1 MIAQPTSR
9 KLASSG
15 ITNTVSFG
23 IKEDGF
29 AHIFNVLRNQLY
41 SNKYMAVLREYAVN
55 GVDAHIEA
63 GCPERPIEVSLPTQ
77 LNPNLKIRDYGS
89 ALTDTDIQDIYA
101 FYGESTKRNTNS
113 QTGMLGIGSKSAF
126 AYGDN
131 FVINSFVDGEKH
143 TYNAFIDPSQVGQI
157 AKLGVEDTDEENGI
171 EIVIPTKEEDVNT
184 FTETASEI
192 FQWFKVRPIIKGQ
205 PVEFDDRTVLYE
217 GDGWKWRKST
227 SSGYGYHSRHGSG
240 EAIAVIKNSIVSLQ
254 FPNREKILTGL
265 AETRGIPSIEQ
276 MHDLKV
282 ELLREMSQSGQV
294 QRFQKQVVLPGGSI
308 VDAEIVRVGV
318 FNAITENFFLQFVPD
333 TQSLQVLARQP
344 ARRYQSMAEDL
355 FALDAGY
362 TTMAVDPSRGQI
374 LSLLIQA
381 PGLGERINQG
391 GLVGYFIIFIG
402 LIGLL
407 MSLWRLFILR
417 QDGQAIN
424 EQLTT
429 ETISRDNALG
439 RILSVHSEHDAMETE
454 ALELKIDEA
463 ILKEVPKLEKY
474 HSIIKVFAAVAPLL
488 GLLGTVIG
496 MIVTFQAL
504 TLFGTGDPKLMAGG
518 ISQALVTTM
527 LGLIVA
533 IPLVFLH
540 SVLTSWSG
548 TLIEVLEEQSAGL
561 IARHAERPNR

>member
-1 MIAQPTSR
+1 MNFR
-9 KLASSG
+9 ASLM
-15 ITNTVSFG
+15 VSFLLF
-23 IKEDGF
+23 ILT
-29 AHIFNVLRNQLY
+29 INTQLG
-41 SNKYMAVLREYAVN
+41 AQE
-55 GVDAHIEA
+55 EQ
-63 GCPERPIEVSLPTQ
+63 ELPTDSAISEKLKNIQTLEQ
-77 LNPNLKIRDYGS
+77 LLAITENDSQVSNVINNQREEKFLAARDRQQLLLDQAKARLDQEEKRSIRLQKQFEDNEKT
-89 ALTDTDIQDIYA
+89 LEDIQETLRIRIGN
-101 FYGESTKRNTNS
+101 FGELFGVVR
-113 QTGMLGIGSKSAF
+113 
-126 AYGDN
+126 
-131 FVINSFVDGEKH
+131 
-143 TYNAFIDPSQVGQI
+143 QV
-157 AKLGVEDTDEENGI
+157 A
-171 EIVIPTKEEDVNT
+171 
-184 FTETASEI
+184 
-192 FQWFKVRPIIKGQ
+192 
-205 PVEFDDRTVLYE
+205 
-217 GDGWKWRKST
+217 
-227 SSGYGYHSRHGSG
+227 G

-402 LIGLL
+402 LLGLAL
-407 MSLWRLFILR
+407 SLWRLFILR

-424 EQLTT
+424 QQLTT
-429 ETISRDNALG
+429 DIISQNNALG
-439 RILSVHSEHDAMETE
+439 RILSVHSEHDTNETE

-488 GLLGTVIG
+488 GLLGTVVG

>member
-1 MIAQPTSR
+1 
-9 KLASSG
+9 
-15 ITNTVSFG
+15 V
-23 IKEDGF
+23 
-29 AHIFNVLRNQLY
+29 
-41 SNKYMAVLREYAVN
+41 
-55 GVDAHIEA
+55 
-63 GCPERPIEVSLPTQ
+63 Q
-77 LNPNLKIRDYGS
+77 LNAQEEQEFPTDPVMSEKLKNIQTLEQLLEITENDRQASGVINDQREQKFLATRDRQKFLLEQAVARLDQEEKRS
-89 ALTDTDIQDIYA
+89 VRLQKQFEENEKTLEDIQETLRIRIGN
-101 FYGESTKRNTNS
+101 FGELFGVVR
-113 QTGMLGIGSKSAF
+113 QVA
-126 AYGDN
+126 
-131 FVINSFVDGEKH
+131 GE
-143 TYNAFIDPSQVGQI
+143 TI
-157 AKLGVEDTDEENGI
+157 A
-171 EIVIPTKEEDVNT
+171 IV
-184 FTETASEI
+184 
-192 FQWFKVRPIIKGQ
+192 
-205 PVEFDDRTVLYE
+205 
-217 GDGWKWRKST
+217 
-227 SSGYGYHSRHGSG
+227 
-240 EAIAVIKNSIVSLQ
+240 KNSIVSLQ
-254 FPNREKILTGL
+254 FPNREKNLTGL
-265 AETRGIPSIEQ
+265 AEARGIPSIEQ
-276 MHDLKV
+276 MHDLRV

-344 ARRYQSMAEDL
+344 ARRYQSMAKDL

-381 PGLGERINQG
+381 PGLAERINQG

-402 LIGLL
+402 LLGLAL
-407 MSLWRLFILR
+407 SLWRLLILR

-424 EQLTT
+424 QQLTT
-429 ETISRDNALG
+429 DIVSQDNALG
-439 RILSVHSEHDAMETE
+439 RILSVHNEHDAMDTE
-454 ALELKIDEA
+454 SLELKIDEA

-474 HSIIKVFAAVAPLL
+474 HSIIKVFAAIAPLL
-488 GLLGTVIG
+488 GLLGTVVG

-561 IARHAERPNR
+561 IARHAERPNL

>member
-1 MIAQPTSR
+1 MIITSSRLIISFLLFIVTISVQLNAQ
-9 KLASSG
+9 
-15 ITNTVSFG
+15 
-23 IKEDGF
+23 EE
-29 AHIFNVLRNQLY
+29 Q
-41 SNKYMAVLREYAVN
+41 E
-55 GVDAHIEA
+55 
-63 GCPERPIEVSLPTQ
+63 LPTDPVISEKLKNIQTLEQ
-77 LNPNLKIRDYGS
+77 LLEITENDRQASGVINDQREQTFLAARDRQKFLLEQAVARLDQEEKRS
-89 ALTDTDIQDIYA
+89 VRLQKQFEKNEKTLEDIQETLRIRIGN
-101 FYGESTKRNTNS
+101 FGELFGVVR
-113 QTGMLGIGSKSAF
+113 
-126 AYGDN
+126 
-131 FVINSFVDGEKH
+131 
-143 TYNAFIDPSQVGQI
+143 QV
-157 AKLGVEDTDEENGI
+157 A
-171 EIVIPTKEEDVNT
+171 
-184 FTETASEI
+184 
-192 FQWFKVRPIIKGQ
+192 
-205 PVEFDDRTVLYE
+205 
-217 GDGWKWRKST
+217 
-227 SSGYGYHSRHGSG
+227 G
-240 EAIAVIKNSIVSLQ
+240 EAIAIVKNSIVSLQ
-254 FPNREKILTGL
+254 FPNREKNLTGL
-265 AETRGIPSIEQ
+265 AKARGIPSIKQ
-276 MHDLKV
+276 MHDLRV

-355 FALDAGY
+355 FALDTGY

-381 PGLGERINQG
+381 PGLAERINQG

-402 LIGLL
+402 LLGLAL
-407 MSLWRLFILR
+407 SLWRLLVLR

-424 EQLTT
+424 QQLTT
-429 ETISRDNALG
+429 DIASQNNALG
-439 RILSVHSEHDAMETE
+439 RILSVHNEHDAMNTE
-454 ALELKIDEA
+454 SLELKIDEA

-488 GLLGTVIG
+488 GLLGTVVG

-561 IARHAERPNR
+561 IARHAERSNL

>member
-1 MIAQPTSR
+1 MTITSTR
-9 KLASSG
+9 L
-15 ITNTVSFG
+15 IISFLLF
-23 IKEDGF
+23 ILT
-29 AHIFNVLRNQLY
+29 ISV
-41 SNKYMAVLREYAVN
+41 
-55 GVDAHIEA
+55 
-63 GCPERPIEVSLPTQ
+63 Q
-77 LNPNLKIRDYGS
+77 LNAQEEQEFPTDPVISEKLKNIQTLEQLLEITENDRQASGVINDQREQKFLAARDRQKFLLEQAVARLDQEEKRS
-89 ALTDTDIQDIYA
+89 VRLQKQFEENEKTLEDIQETLRIRIGN
-101 FYGESTKRNTNS
+101 FGELFGVVR
-113 QTGMLGIGSKSAF
+113 QVA
-126 AYGDN
+126 
-131 FVINSFVDGEKH
+131 GE
-143 TYNAFIDPSQVGQI
+143 TI
-157 AKLGVEDTDEENGI
+157 A
-171 EIVIPTKEEDVNT
+171 IV
-184 FTETASEI
+184 
-192 FQWFKVRPIIKGQ
+192 
-205 PVEFDDRTVLYE
+205 
-217 GDGWKWRKST
+217 
-227 SSGYGYHSRHGSG
+227 
-240 EAIAVIKNSIVSLQ
+240 KNSIVSLQ
-254 FPNREKILTGL
+254 FPNREKNLTGL
-265 AETRGIPSIEQ
+265 VEARGIPSIEQ
-276 MHDLKV
+276 MHDLRV

-344 ARRYQSMAEDL
+344 ARRYQSMAKDL

-381 PGLGERINQG
+381 PGLAERINQG

-402 LIGLL
+402 LLGLAL
-407 MSLWRLFILR
+407 SLWRLLILR

-424 EQLTT
+424 QQLTT
-429 ETISRDNALG
+429 DIVSQDNALG
-439 RILSVHSEHDAMETE
+439 RILSVHNEHDAMDTE
-454 ALELKIDEA
+454 LLELKIDEA

-488 GLLGTVIG
+488 GLLGTVVG

-561 IARHAERPNR
+561 IARHAERQNL

>member
-1 MIAQPTSR
+1 MTITSTRLIISFLLFILTISVQLNAQ
-9 KLASSG
+9 
-15 ITNTVSFG
+15 
-23 IKEDGF
+23 EE
-29 AHIFNVLRNQLY
+29 Q
-41 SNKYMAVLREYAVN
+41 E
-55 GVDAHIEA
+55 
-63 GCPERPIEVSLPTQ
+63 LPTDPVISEKLKNIQTLEQ
-77 LNPNLKIRDYGS
+77 LLEITENDRQASGVINDQREQKFLATRDRQKFLLEQAVARLDQEEKRS
-89 ALTDTDIQDIYA
+89 VRLQKQFEENEKTLEDIQETLRIRIGN
-101 FYGESTKRNTNS
+101 FGELFGVVR
-113 QTGMLGIGSKSAF
+113 QVA
-126 AYGDN
+126 
-131 FVINSFVDGEKH
+131 GE
-143 TYNAFIDPSQVGQI
+143 TI
-157 AKLGVEDTDEENGI
+157 A
-171 EIVIPTKEEDVNT
+171 IV
-184 FTETASEI
+184 
-192 FQWFKVRPIIKGQ
+192 
-205 PVEFDDRTVLYE
+205 
-217 GDGWKWRKST
+217 
-227 SSGYGYHSRHGSG
+227 
-240 EAIAVIKNSIVSLQ
+240 KNSIVSLQ
-254 FPNREKILTGL
+254 FPNREKNLTGL
-265 AETRGIPSIEQ
+265 AEARGIPSIEQ
-276 MHDLKV
+276 MHDLRV

-355 FALDAGY
+355 FALDTGY

-381 PGLGERINQG
+381 PGLAERINQG

-402 LIGLL
+402 LLGLAL
-407 MSLWRLFILR
+407 SLWRLLILR

-424 EQLTT
+424 QQLTT
-429 ETISRDNALG
+429 DIVSQDNALG
-439 RILSVHSEHDAMETE
+439 RILSVHNEHDAMDTE
-454 ALELKIDEA
+454 SLELKIDEA

-474 HSIIKVFAAVAPLL
+474 HSIIKVFAAIAPLL
-488 GLLGTVIG
+488 GLLGTVVG

-561 IARHAERPNR
+561 IARHAERPNL

>member
-1 MIAQPTSR
+1 MTITSTR
-9 KLASSG
+9 HIISFLLF
-15 ITNTVSFG
+15 ILTVS
-23 IKEDGF
+23 
-29 AHIFNVLRNQLY
+29 V
-41 SNKYMAVLREYAVN
+41 
-55 GVDAHIEA
+55 
-63 GCPERPIEVSLPTQ
+63 Q
-77 LNPNLKIRDYGS
+77 LNAQEEQEFPTDPVMSEKLKNIQTLEQLLEITENDRQASGVINDQREQTFLATRDRQKFLLEQAVARLDQEEKRS
-89 ALTDTDIQDIYA
+89 VRLQKQFEENEKTLEDIQETLRIRIGN
-101 FYGESTKRNTNS
+101 FGELFGVVR
-113 QTGMLGIGSKSAF
+113 QVA
-126 AYGDN
+126 
-131 FVINSFVDGEKH
+131 GE
-143 TYNAFIDPSQVGQI
+143 TI
-157 AKLGVEDTDEENGI
+157 A
-171 EIVIPTKEEDVNT
+171 IV
-184 FTETASEI
+184 
-192 FQWFKVRPIIKGQ
+192 
-205 PVEFDDRTVLYE
+205 
-217 GDGWKWRKST
+217 
-227 SSGYGYHSRHGSG
+227 
-240 EAIAVIKNSIVSLQ
+240 KNSIVSLQ
-254 FPNREKILTGL
+254 FPNREKNLTGL
-265 AETRGIPSIEQ
+265 AEARGIPSIEQ
-276 MHDLKV
+276 MHDLRV

-344 ARRYQSMAEDL
+344 ARRYQSMAKDL

-381 PGLGERINQG
+381 PGLAERINQG

-402 LIGLL
+402 LLGLAL
-407 MSLWRLFILR
+407 SLWRLLVLR

-424 EQLTT
+424 QQLTT
-429 ETISRDNALG
+429 DIVSQDNALG
-439 RILSVHSEHDAMETE
+439 RILSVHNEHDAMDTE
-454 ALELKIDEA
+454 SLELKIDEA

-474 HSIIKVFAAVAPLL
+474 HSIIKVFAAIAPLL
-488 GLLGTVIG
+488 GLLGTVVG

-561 IARHAERPNR
+561 IARHAERPNL

>member
-1 MIAQPTSR
+1 MTITSTR
-9 KLASSG
+9 L
-15 ITNTVSFG
+15 IISFLLF
-23 IKEDGF
+23 ILT
-29 AHIFNVLRNQLY
+29 ISV
-41 SNKYMAVLREYAVN
+41 
-55 GVDAHIEA
+55 
-63 GCPERPIEVSLPTQ
+63 Q
-77 LNPNLKIRDYGS
+77 LNAQEEQEFPTDPVISEKLKNIQTLEQLLEITENDRQASGVINDQREQKFLATRDRQKFLLEQAVARLDQEEKRS
-89 ALTDTDIQDIYA
+89 VRLQKQFEENEKTLEDIQETLRIRIGN
-101 FYGESTKRNTNS
+101 FGELFGVVR
-113 QTGMLGIGSKSAF
+113 QVA
-126 AYGDN
+126 
-131 FVINSFVDGEKH
+131 GE
-143 TYNAFIDPSQVGQI
+143 TI
-157 AKLGVEDTDEENGI
+157 A
-171 EIVIPTKEEDVNT
+171 IV
-184 FTETASEI
+184 
-192 FQWFKVRPIIKGQ
+192 
-205 PVEFDDRTVLYE
+205 
-217 GDGWKWRKST
+217 
-227 SSGYGYHSRHGSG
+227 
-240 EAIAVIKNSIVSLQ
+240 KNSIVSLQ
-254 FPNREKILTGL
+254 FPNREKNLTGL
-265 AETRGIPSIEQ
+265 AEARGIPSIEQ
-276 MHDLKV
+276 MHDLRV

-344 ARRYQSMAEDL
+344 ARRYQSMAKDL

-381 PGLGERINQG
+381 PGLAERINQG

-402 LIGLL
+402 LLGLAL
-407 MSLWRLFILR
+407 SLWRLLILR

-424 EQLTT
+424 QQLTT
-429 ETISRDNALG
+429 DIVSQDNALG
-439 RILSVHSEHDAMETE
+439 RILSVHNEHDAMDTE
-454 ALELKIDEA
+454 SLELKIDEA

-488 GLLGTVIG
+488 GLLGTVVG

-561 IARHAERPNR
+561 IARHAERPNL

>member
-1 MIAQPTSR
+1 MTITSTR
-9 KLASSG
+9 L
-15 ITNTVSFG
+15 IISFLLF
-23 IKEDGF
+23 ILT
-29 AHIFNVLRNQLY
+29 ISV
-41 SNKYMAVLREYAVN
+41 
-55 GVDAHIEA
+55 
-63 GCPERPIEVSLPTQ
+63 Q
-77 LNPNLKIRDYGS
+77 LNAQEEQEFPTDPVMSEKLKNIQTLEQLLEIIENDRQASGVINDQREQKFLAARDQQKFLLEQAVARLDQEEKRS
-89 ALTDTDIQDIYA
+89 VRLQKQFEENEKTLEDIQETLRIRIGN
-101 FYGESTKRNTNS
+101 FGELFGVVR
-113 QTGMLGIGSKSAF
+113 QVA
-126 AYGDN
+126 
-131 FVINSFVDGEKH
+131 GE
-143 TYNAFIDPSQVGQI
+143 TI
-157 AKLGVEDTDEENGI
+157 A
-171 EIVIPTKEEDVNT
+171 IV
-184 FTETASEI
+184 
-192 FQWFKVRPIIKGQ
+192 
-205 PVEFDDRTVLYE
+205 
-217 GDGWKWRKST
+217 
-227 SSGYGYHSRHGSG
+227 
-240 EAIAVIKNSIVSLQ
+240 KNSIVSLQ
-254 FPNREKILTGL
+254 FPNREKNLTGL
-265 AETRGIPSIEQ
+265 AEARGIPSIEQ
-276 MHDLKV
+276 MHDLRV

-344 ARRYQSMAEDL
+344 ARRYQSMAKDL

-381 PGLGERINQG
+381 PGLAERINQG

-402 LIGLL
+402 LLGLAL
-407 MSLWRLFILR
+407 SLWRLLILR

-424 EQLTT
+424 QQLTT
-429 ETISRDNALG
+429 DIVSQDNALG
-439 RILSVHSEHDAMETE
+439 RILSVHNEHDAMDTE
-454 ALELKIDEA
+454 SLELKIDEA

-488 GLLGTVIG
+488 GLLGTVVG

-561 IARHAERPNR
+561 IARHAERPNL

>member
-1 MIAQPTSR
+1 MTITSTR
-9 KLASSG
+9 L
-15 ITNTVSFG
+15 IISFLLF
-23 IKEDGF
+23 ILT
-29 AHIFNVLRNQLY
+29 ISV
-41 SNKYMAVLREYAVN
+41 
-55 GVDAHIEA
+55 
-63 GCPERPIEVSLPTQ
+63 Q
-77 LNPNLKIRDYGS
+77 LNAQEEQEFPTDPVMSEKLKNIQTLEQLLEITENDRQASGVINDQREQKFLAARDRQKFLLEQAVARLDQEEKRS
-89 ALTDTDIQDIYA
+89 VRLQKQFEENEKTLEDIQETLRIRIGN
-101 FYGESTKRNTNS
+101 FGELFGVVR
-113 QTGMLGIGSKSAF
+113 QVA
-126 AYGDN
+126 
-131 FVINSFVDGEKH
+131 GE
-143 TYNAFIDPSQVGQI
+143 TI
-157 AKLGVEDTDEENGI
+157 A
-171 EIVIPTKEEDVNT
+171 IV
-184 FTETASEI
+184 
-192 FQWFKVRPIIKGQ
+192 
-205 PVEFDDRTVLYE
+205 
-217 GDGWKWRKST
+217 
-227 SSGYGYHSRHGSG
+227 
-240 EAIAVIKNSIVSLQ
+240 KNSIVSLQ
-254 FPNREKILTGL
+254 FPNREKNLTGL
-265 AETRGIPSIEQ
+265 AEARGIPSIEQ
-276 MHDLKV
+276 MHDLRV

-344 ARRYQSMAEDL
+344 ARRYQSMAKDL

-381 PGLGERINQG
+381 PGLAERINQG

-402 LIGLL
+402 LLGLAL
-407 MSLWRLFILR
+407 SLWRLLILR

-424 EQLTT
+424 QQLTT
-429 ETISRDNALG
+429 DIVSQDNALG
-439 RILSVHSEHDAMETE
+439 RILSVHNEHDAMNTE
-454 ALELKIDEA
+454 SLELKIDEA

-474 HSIIKVFAAVAPLL
+474 HSIIKVFAAIAPLL
-488 GLLGTVIG
+488 GLLGTVVG

-561 IARHAERPNR
+561 IARHAERPNL

>member
-1 MIAQPTSR
+1 MNFMVS
-9 KLASSG
+9 LM
-15 ITNTVSFG
+15 VSFLLF
-23 IKEDGF
+23 ILTM
-29 AHIFNVLRNQLY
+29 NTQLG
-41 SNKYMAVLREYAVN
+41 AQE
-55 GVDAHIEA
+55 EQ
-63 GCPERPIEVSLPTQ
+63 ELPTDSAISEKLKNIQTLEQ
-77 LNPNLKIRDYGS
+77 LLAITENDSQVSNVINNQREEKFLAARDRQQLLLDQAKARLDQEEKRSIRLQKQFEDNEKI
-89 ALTDTDIQDIYA
+89 LEDIQETLRIRIGN
-101 FYGESTKRNTNS
+101 FGELFGVVR
-113 QTGMLGIGSKSAF
+113 
-126 AYGDN
+126 
-131 FVINSFVDGEKH
+131 
-143 TYNAFIDPSQVGQI
+143 QV
-157 AKLGVEDTDEENGI
+157 A
-171 EIVIPTKEEDVNT
+171 
-184 FTETASEI
+184 
-192 FQWFKVRPIIKGQ
+192 
-205 PVEFDDRTVLYE
+205 
-217 GDGWKWRKST
+217 
-227 SSGYGYHSRHGSG
+227 G

-276 MHDLKV
+276 MHGLKV

-344 ARRYQSMAEDL
+344 ARRYQSMAENL

-407 MSLWRLFILR
+407 MSLWRLFVLR

-439 RILSVHSEHDAMETE
+439 RILSVHSEHDTMETE

-463 ILKEVPKLEKY
+463 ILKEVPRLEKY

-488 GLLGTVIG
+488 GLLGTVVG

>member
-1 MIAQPTSR
+1 MIITSSRLIISFLLFIVTISVQLNAQ
-9 KLASSG
+9 
-15 ITNTVSFG
+15 
-23 IKEDGF
+23 EE
-29 AHIFNVLRNQLY
+29 Q
-41 SNKYMAVLREYAVN
+41 E
-55 GVDAHIEA
+55 
-63 GCPERPIEVSLPTQ
+63 LPTDPVISEKLKNIQTLEQ
-77 LNPNLKIRDYGS
+77 LLEITENDRQASGVINDQREQKFLATRDRQKFLLEQAVARLDQEEKRS
-89 ALTDTDIQDIYA
+89 VRLQKQFEENEKTLEDIQETLRIRIGN
-101 FYGESTKRNTNS
+101 FGELFGVVR
-113 QTGMLGIGSKSAF
+113 QVA
-126 AYGDN
+126 
-131 FVINSFVDGEKH
+131 GE
-143 TYNAFIDPSQVGQI
+143 TI
-157 AKLGVEDTDEENGI
+157 A
-171 EIVIPTKEEDVNT
+171 IV
-184 FTETASEI
+184 
-192 FQWFKVRPIIKGQ
+192 
-205 PVEFDDRTVLYE
+205 
-217 GDGWKWRKST
+217 
-227 SSGYGYHSRHGSG
+227 
-240 EAIAVIKNSIVSLQ
+240 KNSIVSLQ
-254 FPNREKILTGL
+254 FPNREKNLTGL
-265 AETRGIPSIEQ
+265 AEARGIPSIEQ
-276 MHDLKV
+276 MHDLRV

-308 VDAEIVRVGV
+308 VDAEIVRIGV

-355 FALDAGY
+355 FALDTGY

-381 PGLGERINQG
+381 PGLAERINQG

-402 LIGLL
+402 LLGLAL
-407 MSLWRLFILR
+407 SLWRLLILR

-424 EQLTT
+424 QQLTT
-429 ETISRDNALG
+429 DIASQDNPLG
-439 RILSVHSEHDAMETE
+439 RILSVHNEHDAMDTE
-454 ALELKIDEA
+454 SLELKIDEA

-488 GLLGTVIG
+488 GLLGTVVG

-561 IARHAERPNR
+561 IARHAERSNL

>member
-1 MIAQPTSR
+1 MNATSTRLILCFLLIILTINTQLIAQ
-9 KLASSG
+9 
-15 ITNTVSFG
+15 
-23 IKEDGF
+23 EE
-29 AHIFNVLRNQLY
+29 QQ
-41 SNKYMAVLREYAVN
+41 
-55 GVDAHIEA
+55 
-63 GCPERPIEVSLPTQ
+63 LPTDSVISEKLKNIQTLEQ
-77 LNPNLKIRDYGS
+77 LLAITENDSQTSSVINNQREEKFLAARDQQKLLLEQAEARLDQEEKRSIRLQKQFEDNEKI
-89 ALTDTDIQDIYA
+89 LEDIQETLRIRIGN
-101 FYGESTKRNTNS
+101 FGELFGVVR
-113 QTGMLGIGSKSAF
+113 
-126 AYGDN
+126 
-131 FVINSFVDGEKH
+131 
-143 TYNAFIDPSQVGQI
+143 QV
-157 AKLGVEDTDEENGI
+157 A
-171 EIVIPTKEEDVNT
+171 
-184 FTETASEI
+184 
-192 FQWFKVRPIIKGQ
+192 
-205 PVEFDDRTVLYE
+205 
-217 GDGWKWRKST
+217 
-227 SSGYGYHSRHGSG
+227 G

-254 FPNREKILTGL
+254 FPNREKNLAGL
-265 AETRGIPSIEQ
+265 AQTRGIPSIEM

-391 GLVGYFIIFIG
+391 GLVGYLIIFIG
-402 LIGLL
+402 LLGLAL
-407 MSLWRLFILR
+407 SLWRLFILR

-424 EQLTT
+424 QQLTT
-429 ETISRDNALG
+429 DIISQNNALG
-439 RILSVHSEHDAMETE
+439 RILSVHSEHDTNETE

-488 GLLGTVIG
+488 GLLGTVVG

>member
-1 MIAQPTSR
+1 M
-9 KLASSG
+9 
-15 ITNTVSFG
+15 VSFLL
-23 IKEDGF
+23 F
-29 AHIFNVLRNQLY
+29 IFTINTQIG
-41 SNKYMAVLREYAVN
+41 AQE
-55 GVDAHIEA
+55 EQ
-63 GCPERPIEVSLPTQ
+63 ELPTDSAISEKLKNVQTLEQ
-77 LNPNLKIRDYGS
+77 LLAITENDSQVSNVINNQREEKFLAARDRQQLLLDQAKARLDQEEKRSIRLQKQFEDNEKI
-89 ALTDTDIQDIYA
+89 LEDIQETLRIRIGN
-101 FYGESTKRNTNS
+101 FGELFGVVR
-113 QTGMLGIGSKSAF
+113 
-126 AYGDN
+126 
-131 FVINSFVDGEKH
+131 
-143 TYNAFIDPSQVGQI
+143 QV
-157 AKLGVEDTDEENGI
+157 A
-171 EIVIPTKEEDVNT
+171 
-184 FTETASEI
+184 
-192 FQWFKVRPIIKGQ
+192 
-205 PVEFDDRTVLYE
+205 
-217 GDGWKWRKST
+217 
-227 SSGYGYHSRHGSG
+227 G

-463 ILKEVPKLEKY
+463 ILKEVPRLEKY

-488 GLLGTVIG
+488 GLLGTVVG

>member
-1 MIAQPTSR
+1 MNFRTS
-9 KLASSG
+9 LM
-15 ITNTVSFG
+15 VSFLL
-23 IKEDGF
+23 F
-29 AHIFNVLRNQLY
+29 IFTINTQLG
-41 SNKYMAVLREYAVN
+41 AQE
-55 GVDAHIEA
+55 EQ
-63 GCPERPIEVSLPTQ
+63 ELPTDSAISEKLKNIQTLEQ
-77 LNPNLKIRDYGS
+77 LLAITENDSQVSNVINNQREEKFLAARDRQQLLLDQAKARLDQEEKRSIRLQKQFEDNEKT
-89 ALTDTDIQDIYA
+89 LEDIQETLRIRIGN
-101 FYGESTKRNTNS
+101 FGELFGVVR
-113 QTGMLGIGSKSAF
+113 
-126 AYGDN
+126 
-131 FVINSFVDGEKH
+131 
-143 TYNAFIDPSQVGQI
+143 QV
-157 AKLGVEDTDEENGI
+157 A
-171 EIVIPTKEEDVNT
+171 
-184 FTETASEI
+184 
-192 FQWFKVRPIIKGQ
+192 
-205 PVEFDDRTVLYE
+205 
-217 GDGWKWRKST
+217 
-227 SSGYGYHSRHGSG
+227 G

-417 QDGQAIN
+417 RDGRAIN

-463 ILKEVPKLEKY
+463 ILKEVPRLEKY

-488 GLLGTVIG
+488 GLLGTVVG

>member
-1 MIAQPTSR
+1 MTITSTR
-9 KLASSG
+9 L
-15 ITNTVSFG
+15 IISFLLF
-23 IKEDGF
+23 ILT
-29 AHIFNVLRNQLY
+29 ISV
-41 SNKYMAVLREYAVN
+41 
-55 GVDAHIEA
+55 
-63 GCPERPIEVSLPTQ
+63 Q
-77 LNPNLKIRDYGS
+77 LNAQEEQEFPTDPVISEKLKNIQTLEQLLEITENDRQASGVINDQREQKFLATRDRQKFLLEQAVARLDQEEKRS
-89 ALTDTDIQDIYA
+89 VRLQKQFEENEKTLEDIQETLRIRIGN
-101 FYGESTKRNTNS
+101 FGELFGVVR
-113 QTGMLGIGSKSAF
+113 QVA
-126 AYGDN
+126 
-131 FVINSFVDGEKH
+131 GE
-143 TYNAFIDPSQVGQI
+143 TI
-157 AKLGVEDTDEENGI
+157 A
-171 EIVIPTKEEDVNT
+171 IV
-184 FTETASEI
+184 
-192 FQWFKVRPIIKGQ
+192 
-205 PVEFDDRTVLYE
+205 
-217 GDGWKWRKST
+217 
-227 SSGYGYHSRHGSG
+227 
-240 EAIAVIKNSIVSLQ
+240 KNSIVSLQ
-254 FPNREKILTGL
+254 FPNREKNLTGL
-265 AETRGIPSIEQ
+265 AEARGIPSIEQ
-276 MHDLKV
+276 MHDLRV

-344 ARRYQSMAEDL
+344 ARRYQSMAKDL

-381 PGLGERINQG
+381 PGLAERINQG

-402 LIGLL
+402 LLGLAL
-407 MSLWRLFILR
+407 SLWRLLVLR

-424 EQLTT
+424 QQLTT
-429 ETISRDNALG
+429 DIASQDNALG
-439 RILSVHSEHDAMETE
+439 RILSVHNEHDAMDTE
-454 ALELKIDEA
+454 SLELKIDEA

-474 HSIIKVFAAVAPLL
+474 HSIIKVFAAIAPLL
-488 GLLGTVIG
+488 GLLGTVVG

-561 IARHAERPNR
+561 IARHAERPNL